1 MRIFVALF
9 IALQVLCLNVFA
21 QQEPPKIEISNQK
34 VIVEGKK
41 YYIHNV
47 KSGETLYSLARAYK
61 VDKKEIM
68 IHNPQLSEGLKAGSV
83 IKIPIQ
89 SLSEEHSV
97 SEIPDTTRFHYIK
110 VRRKHT
116 LFSLSQEYKVS
127 IQEIYNANPG
137 LAERGLKRKETIKIP
152 KHQLISDK
160 VDFTKPTA
168 PANDSLQFI
177 YHTVKKGET
186 LYSLSKKYKIERDA
200 ITNAN
205 PVLLERGL
213 RFGEV
218 VKIPKK
224 NISFV
229 VTFPGNNMQ
238 VLTFPKPEEED
249 TTTTVTTTPDVEISD
264 NSFSLDHAVTDDV
277 DIMLLLPFSANSNL
291 DYLQSQKK
299 NNIDLQ
305 LYPVSQ
311 MMVQFYQGFLTGL
324 SMLDLYGKTV
334 NLRVYDSEMK
344 PEVVRQILN
353 KQVKTPDFIIGPA
366 HSKNIEICLQYGQ
379 EHSVPVITPVELG
392 NSSDLPYSNLISL
405 NSTQNLRHEILAK
418 WLYQRNDNIVIV
430 HDGKSS
436 SLQEANQLKTD
447 IMDFLMMRNVDDNY
461 NVKLF
466 SLTTKNQ
473 TSLKA
478 LMSRQKAN
486 SVIAVGDDK
495 VFITTLMNT
504 LYQCNKSD
512 IRLFGKKAWLNYHN
526 ISAEEFKTLKFSY
539 ISPIHVDYNDTL
551 SYDFINK
558 YREKFLDEPDYY
570 SFMGYDVAWLMT
582 TSAFCFDENLQTG
595 LLAQSQI
602 KGLSMDFRFEQN
614 HSTMPLQNTGLML
627 IGLTSDYELKPFFRN
642 Q

>member
-41 YYIHNV
+41 FYIHNV

-89 SLSEEHSV
+89 SLSEEQAG
-97 SEIPDTTRFHYIK
+97 SEISDTTGFHYIK
-110 VRRKHT
+110 IRRKHT
-116 LFSLSQEYKVS
+116 LFSLSQEYSVS
-127 IQEIYNANPG
+127 IQEIYDANPG

-152 KHQLISDK
+152 KHQLVSDK

-168 PANDSLQFI
+168 SANDSLQFI

-186 LYSLSKKYKIERDA
+186 LYSLSKKYKIERDT
-200 ITNAN
+200 ITDAN
-205 PVLLERGL
+205 PDLLDRGL

-218 VKIPKK
+218 IKIPKK

-229 VTFPGNNMQ
+229 VNFPGNNMQ
-238 VLTFPKPEEED
+238 VLTFPKPEETE
-249 TTTTVTTTPDVEISD
+249 TTTTTITSPDIEGSD
-264 NSFSLDHAVTDDV
+264 DSFNLNNAITDNVDV
-277 DIMLLLPFSANSNL
+277 MLLLPFSANSNL

-299 NNIDLQ
+299 NNTDLQ

-311 MMVQFYQGFLTGL
+311 MMVQFYEGFLTGL
-324 SMLDLYGKTV
+324 SMLELHGKTV

-353 KQVKTPDFIIGPA
+353 RQVKTPDFIVGPA

-379 EHSVPVITPVELG
+379 EHSVPVVTPVELG

-405 NSTQNLRHEILAK
+405 NTTQNLRHEILAK

-430 HDGKSS
+430 HDGQSS
-436 SLQEANQLKTD
+436 SLQEANQLKNNIT
-447 IMDFLMMRNVDDNY
+447 DFLTMKEVEDNY
-461 NVKLF
+461 NIKLF

-473 TSLKA
+473 SSLKA

-495 VFITTLMNT
+495 VFINTLMNT
-504 LYQCNKSD
+504 LYQCSKSD
-512 IRLFGKKAWLNYHN
+512 IRLFGQKSWLNYHN
-526 ISAEEFKTLKFSY
+526 ISAEEFKTLKFSF
-539 ISPIHVDYNDTL
+539 ISPIYLDYNDTL

-570 SFMGYDVAWLMT
+570 SFMGYDVARLMI
-582 TSAFCFDENLQTG
+582 TSAFCFNKNLQTG
-595 LLAQSQI
+595 LLAQSHI
-602 KGLSMDFRFEQN
+602 KGLAMDFRFMQN
-614 HSTMPLQNTGLML
+614 HSTMPLQNTGVML
-627 IGLTSDYELKPFFRN
+627 IGLTSDYELKPFFKN